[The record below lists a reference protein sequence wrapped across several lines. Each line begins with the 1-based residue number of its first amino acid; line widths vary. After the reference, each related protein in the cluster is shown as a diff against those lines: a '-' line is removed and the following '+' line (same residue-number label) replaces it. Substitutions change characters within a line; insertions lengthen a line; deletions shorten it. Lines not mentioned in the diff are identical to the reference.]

1 MVFSTSAAANQ
12 RVSAGFSKLL
22 TIDRRT
28 FKRLVGSDKVA
39 TSSTM
44 RETLVGSKSPRCVH
58 PAAPLAPHSTGPE
71 LAVLAPRRSAARIR
85 DIDSGIWDDSEEE
98 DVSSQPA
105 TICSSAAV
113 SALLCANLCVC
124 LKRGLWCV
132 CVARC
137 WPRGYAL
144 YTVLLTRCLSLLPVP
159 VPLSQPARNKARIPR
174 RRNGTEKRSSR
185 STHPS
190 GTTAKRRSTPLA
202 WTSTRSTLC

>member
-1 MVFSTSAAANQ
+1 MLVWSQVFGRLSTAAANQ

-22 TIDRRT
+22 SIDRRT

-44 RETLVGSKSPRCVH
+44 RETLVGSKSPRCAST
-58 PAAPLAPHSTGPE
+58 PSSSLAPLSTGPE

-105 TICSSAAV
+105 TICSEDV
-113 SALLCANLCVC
+113 PCLCCHVLTAVC
-124 LKRGLWCV
+124 LKRDWWRCV
-132 CVARC
+132 CRSMLAQGVRSLFCPA
-137 WPRGYAL
+137 
-144 YTVLLTRCLSLLPVP
+144 YTLLEPAAP
-159 VPLSQPARNKARIPR
+159 VPLSQPAGVHQARIPR

-185 STHPS
+185 CTHPS
-190 GTTAKRRSTPLA
+190 WTIAKRRSTPLA
-202 WTSTRSTLC
+202 